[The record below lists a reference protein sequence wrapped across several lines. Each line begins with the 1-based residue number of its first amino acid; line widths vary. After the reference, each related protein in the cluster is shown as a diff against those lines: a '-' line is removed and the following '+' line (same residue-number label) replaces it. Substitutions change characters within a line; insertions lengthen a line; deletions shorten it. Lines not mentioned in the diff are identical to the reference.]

1 MPRARNRIEDE
12 VPMMVHEN
20 INLESG
26 VGQDATTERPVEED
40 NIKEH
45 KRISSFGKTAKTS
58 RSYRHVKGGK
68 K

>member
-1 MPRARNRIEDE
+1 MPRARNRVEDE

-26 VGQDATTERPVEED
+26 VGQDATTERQIPED
-40 NIKEH
+40 NLEEH
-45 KRISSFGKTAKTS
+45 KRVGTLGKAAKTS
-58 RSYRHVKGGK
+58 RGHRHVKGGK